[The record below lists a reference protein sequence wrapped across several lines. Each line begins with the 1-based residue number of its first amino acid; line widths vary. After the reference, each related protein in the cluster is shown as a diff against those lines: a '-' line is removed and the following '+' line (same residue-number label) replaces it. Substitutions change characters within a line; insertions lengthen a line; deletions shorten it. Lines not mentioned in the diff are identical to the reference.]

1 MLGVSLWQY
10 IVNFSLVLEMV
21 TMFKAPGVPSCCSF
35 WCVFL
40 GKSFRTLVVTFCV
53 WKFLTAWLLHWF
65 GYDLCLFIL
74 WFFLL
79 GRRGGREREREMECL
94 KSSIMPYV
102 LDSLCSNWGKVLS
115 FGALCNTQEEE
126 MAKLH
131 LVLEA
136 WTFERYGFEIKWG
149 QDM

>member
-1 MLGVSLWQY
+1 MFVYS
-10 IVNFSLVLEMV
+10 VVFSSWAEGR
-21 TMFKAPGVPSCCSF
+21 KRE
-35 WCVFL
+35 
-40 GKSFRTLVVTFCV
+40 GK
-53 WKFLTAWLLHWF
+53 
-65 GYDLCLFIL
+65 G
-74 WFFLL
+74 
-79 GRRGGREREREMECL
+79 EMECL

-136 WTFERYGFEIKWG
+136 
-149 QDM
+149 